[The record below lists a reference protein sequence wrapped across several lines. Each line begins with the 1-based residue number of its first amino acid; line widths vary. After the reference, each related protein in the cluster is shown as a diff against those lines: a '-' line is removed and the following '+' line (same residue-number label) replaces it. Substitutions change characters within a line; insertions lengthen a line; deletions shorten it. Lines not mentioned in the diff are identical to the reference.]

1 MSIDPADN
9 GKQPTESR
17 GATLVRRELILAG
30 LLVPVGLFVLPVAIY
45 FTGQTLLGSY
55 SEDGQG
61 LARLYGDIFSDLGR
75 GFLPAWILVLSPWL
89 GIQILRLVI
98 WPLRRKTAAK
108 RGDRVPQM

>member
-1 MSIDPADN
+1 MSTDRAEN

-30 LLVPVGLFVLPVAIY
+30 LLVPVGLFLLPVAIY

-108 RGDRVPQM
+108 CGDRVPQM